1 MPNTLRQ
8 IRKSA
13 ASALVTKWRILKLFA
28 AHTFRWQGLG
38 EISLTRTDGI
48 LHQGGIQVIGISAPG
63 CHRIRIQG
71 QPSLP
76 GNTDVLRIWLTEPV
90 ETITVQFHGVFETR
104 VAKLIL
110 SCDRID
116 IQQPESPRLTLPAA
130 EQTNLPQARVTI
142 PKPMAASHPTPQ
154 VRMPSVRMAW
164 PSFTIPRQ
172 SQPPH

>member
-1 MPNTLRQ
+1 MTQKFQRLWHGT
-8 IRKSA
+8 KLS
-13 ASALVTKWRILKLFA
+13 VTTKWRILKLFG
-28 AHTFRWQGLG
+28 AHAFRWKKLG

-48 LHQGGIQVIGISAPG
+48 LNQGGIQVIGISAPG
-63 CHRIRIQG
+63 CHRIGIQG
-71 QPSLP
+71 QSSLP
-76 GNTDVLRIWLTEPV
+76 GNTDVLRIWLKEPV

-116 IQQPESPRLTLPAA
+116 IQKPESPLLTVPSV
-130 EQTNLPQARVTI
+130 EQTDLPEARVTT
-142 PKPMAASHPTPQ
+142 PKPTAASHPTPHIQ
-154 VRMPSVRMAW
+154 LPSVQLAW